1 MKKLTIFLTAILITF
16 GAVSCKNKT
25 DAQDN
30 KLSSPT
36 NISSAEKLSGVV
48 YKTEQLTLPTDMQN
62 GYFMAPYDGG
72 SKYFV
77 LGSINWNVAF
87 WTADGDLTDFNKV
100 DFPDFDCGRNYA
112 IALADDGTIVTF
124 VNHVDYG
131 DLPEPDYTSEDYDA
145 EEYAEAAEYS
155 YIINTYSTDG
165 KLLNSV
171 TVDEEYPNAPSEMTQ
186 IGAICTDGKF
196 LVVELEG
203 TYELFDI
210 EGKYYSDLR
219 TDDIMVEG
227 IGTDSSGKIVC
238 AVESDKDQIM
248 LCSLDENGK
257 LTDSDTAYSLSE
269 TIQGAMTPGSG
280 DYSLFIR
287 TSSAIYGINKDNSEI
302 EMLFDLH
309 SAGVGTHDLNG
320 FSRGDDGNFILLICD
335 YQNPTTLTKFI
346 PKTQE
351 EIENTPVLTIGYC
364 AGENQDSYFIS
375 EHIKPWNDDNSHDFR
390 VDLKFYERDYEN
402 DKVFDEIAKDTLAGE
417 LPDVLFLDNH
427 GYFGNVNMLE
437 KDGLC
442 DMYEFMDNDE
452 VYNRDYFIPNV
463 LKCFEHDGK
472 LTSLTDRFYIDMGDC
487 AKKKFIGES
496 SDWSIDKMVQIMI
509 DPPINY
515 EPNSDDSKLWR
526 AEGANVCYLRWSDW
540 TDLNTGTCDYN
551 SDSFIRFLKYCDE
564 ASVTEFD
571 YSNYN
576 YDAETEGMTEKEKQ
590 EYHNEESRKYN
601 RTYID
606 DTSLFGSVYFGS
618 YDSYVDQLRGRF
630 GGEELTF
637 INELKISANYSGHM
651 AINADS
657 DKKEMAWEFI
667 KSYFA
672 YERYENA
679 NYRDERGYRG
689 TGGFPVTKD
698 GLKYDESFS
707 RIDYTNFKEMNET
720 KNDPDWK
727 DYKGLVYMVDY
738 DDYSYNI
745 KLGELTDEDVAAVNE
760 IIDRAVPDTYINL
773 TDDKFD
779 EIAREEMTRFF
790 NGGCTAEQCADAM
803 QSRLSIYLS
812 ERYSS

>member
-25 DAQDN
+25 DAQND

-77 LGSINWNVAF
+77 LGSINWDVAF
-87 WTADGDLTDFNKV
+87 WKANGDLTDFDKV
-100 DFPDFDCGRNYA
+100 DFPDFDCGRNYS
-112 IALADDGTIVTF
+112 IALAGDGTIVTF

-145 EEYAEAAEYS
+145 EAYESAAEYS

-165 KLLNSV
+165 KLLSSV
-171 TVDEEYPNAPSEMTQ
+171 AVDEKYPNAPSEMSQ
-186 IGAICTDGKF
+186 IVTLCTDGKF

-210 EGKYYSDLR
+210 EGKYYGDLR
-219 TDDIMVEG
+219 ADDIMVEG
-227 IGTDSSGKIVC
+227 IGTDSSGNIIC

-248 LCSLDENGK
+248 LCSPDENGK
-257 LTDSDTAYSLSE
+257 LTESDTAYNLSE

-302 EMLFDLH
+302 EMLFDLR
-309 SAGVGTHDLNG
+309 SAGVGTHDLSG

-335 YQNPTTLTKFI
+335 YMNPTTLTKFI

-364 AGENQDSYFIS
+364 AGEGQDSYFIS
-375 EHIKPWNDDNSHDFR
+375 DHIKPWNDDYSHDFR
-390 VDLKFYERDYEN
+390 VELKFYEHDYEN
-402 DKVFDEIAKDTLAGE
+402 DNVFDEIAKDTLAGE
-417 LPDVLFLDNH
+417 LPDVLFLDNR

-437 KDGLC
+437 KGGLC
-442 DMYEFMDNDE
+442 DLYEFMDNDE

-472 LTSLTDRFYIDMGDC
+472 LTSLTDRFYIDMGKC
-487 AKKKFIGES
+487 AKKKFIGEA
-496 SDWSIDKMVQIMI
+496 SDLSIDKMVQIMI

-515 EPNSDDSKLWR
+515 EPEDSDSKLWR
-526 AEGANVCYLRWSDW
+526 AEGANVCYLSWQDWSDQ
-540 TDLNTGTCDYN
+540 NAGTCDYN

-564 ASVTEFD
+564 APVTEFD
-571 YSNYN
+571 FSNYN
-576 YDAETEGMTEKEKQ
+576 YNAETEGMTEKEKQ
-590 EYHNEESRKYN
+590 EYQRERSRKYY
-601 RTYID
+601 RSFID
-606 DTSLFGSVYFGS
+606 DTDLFNQICLGS
-618 YDSYVDQLRGRF
+618 YHNYVDFFRGCF
-630 GGEELTF
+630 GGEELSFTDEPE
-637 INELKISANYSGHM
+637 IDPNYYM

-657 DKKEMAWEFI
+657 SNKEMAWEFI

-679 NYRDERGYRG
+679 NYKDDRGYKG

-698 GLKYDESFS
+698 GLKYDEGFS
-707 RIDYTNFKEMNET
+707 RIDYTDYSTLDMT
-720 KNDPDWK
+720 KNDPKWK
-727 DYKGLVYMVDY
+727 DYEGYVYLVDFE
-738 DDYSYNI
+738 DYSYNI
-745 KLGELTDEDVAAVNE
+745 KLGKLTDEDIAAVNE
-760 IIDRAVPDTYINL
+760 IIDRAVPETYIDL
-773 TDDKFD
+773 TDDKFY
-779 EIAREEMTRFF
+779 EIAREEMKRYF

>member
-16 GAVSCKNKT
+16 GAVSCNNKT
-25 DAQDN
+25 DVQND

-77 LGSINWNVAF
+77 LGSINWDVAF
-87 WTADGDLTDFNKV
+87 WKANGDLTDFDKV

-112 IALADDGTIVTF
+112 IALAGDGTIVTF

-131 DLPEPDYTSEDYDA
+131 DLPEPDYSSEDYD
-145 EEYAEAAEYS
+145 EELYAEAAEYS

-165 KLLNSV
+165 KLLSSV
-171 TVDEEYPNAPSEMTQ
+171 AVDEEYPNAPSEMAQ
-186 IGAICTDGKF
+186 IGAMCTDGKF

-210 EGKYYSDLR
+210 EGKYYGDLR
-219 TDDIMVEG
+219 TDDVKVEG
-227 IGTDSSGKIVC
+227 IGTDSSGRIVC

-257 LTDSDTAYSLSE
+257 LTDSDTAYNLSE

-309 SAGVGTHDLNG
+309 SAGVGTYDLHG
-320 FSRGDDGNFILLICD
+320 FSRGDDGNFILFICD

-351 EIENTPVLTIGYC
+351 EIENMPILTIGYC
-364 AGENQDSYFIS
+364 EGNDSSFIS
-375 EHIKPWNDDNSHDFR
+375 NHIKPWNDDNSHDFH
-390 VDLKFYERDYEN
+390 VELKFYERDYEEN
-402 DKVFDEIAKDTLAGE
+402 KGFDEIAKDILAGE
-417 LPDVLFLDNH
+417 LPDILFLSEN

-437 KDGLC
+437 KGGLC
-442 DMYEFMDNDE
+442 DLYEFMDNDE

-472 LTSLTDRFYIDMGDC
+472 LTSLTDRFYIDMGKC
-487 AKKKFIGES
+487 AKKKFIGEG
-496 SDWSIDKMVQIMI
+496 SDWSIDKKVQIMI

-515 EPNSDDSKLWR
+515 EQNSDDSKLWR
-526 AEGANVCYLRWSDW
+526 AEGSNVCYLRWQEW

-564 ASVTEFD
+564 APVTEFD
-571 YSNYN
+571 YSNYS
-576 YDAETEGMTEKEKQ
+576 YMPEGMTEKEQQ
-590 EYHNEESRKYN
+590 EWQKEKSRKAG
-601 RTYID
+601 RAFID
-606 DTSLFGSVYFGS
+606 DTSLFESVFFGNYS
-618 YDSYVDQLRGRF
+618 SYVEQLRGRF
-630 GGEELTF
+630 GGEELSFTDEPKMQASC
-637 INELKISANYSGHM
+637 NRRM

-667 KSYFA
+667 KSYFS
-672 YERYENA
+672 YEHYTSEN
-679 NYRDERGYRG
+679 YKDERGYRLSD
-689 TGGFPVTKD
+689 GFPVTKD
-698 GLKYDESFS
+698 GLKYDESFI
-707 RIDYTNFKEMNET
+707 RTDYKNFKEMNET
-720 KNDPDWK
+720 KNDPEWK
-727 DYKGLVYMVDY
+727 DYQGLVYMVDY
-738 DDYSYNI
+738 EDYSYNI
-745 KLGELTDEDVAAVNE
+745 KLGKLTDEDIAAVNE
-760 IIDRAVPDTYINL
+760 IIDRAVPYTYIDL
-773 TDDKFD
+773 TDDNYY
-779 EIAREEMTRFF
+779 EIAFEEMKRYFD
-790 NGGCTAEQCADAM
+790 GGCTAEQCADAM